1 MNTSFQSRLTLQVRE
16 VVGRNSTPPPLL
28 VWCTPDR
35 SWLDLLHEAA
45 KADGLELWAPASEH
59 EETHELSIRHR
70 FDSSPRAASLVSLQ
84 CRRDSISWFNTEER
98 DDGIREL
105 TDFDARLEA
114 VSREG
119 NAMPGLKKLIQDGLL
134 ERWCSVDGKRS
145 HSKTMADLIAQGSAY
160 APGINDG
167 VCVNIAPLQKA
178 GILAADVLAAKDI
191 DKAIADRA
199 KWRADE
205 RRWVREGKLP
215 QPGWWTDD

>member
-119 NAMPGLKKLIQDGLL
+119 NAMPGLK
-134 ERWCSVDGKRS
+134 E
-145 HSKTMADLIAQGSAY
+145 LIAQGSAY

-205 RRWVREGKLP
+205 RRWVCEGKLP
-215 QPGWWTDD
+215 QPG